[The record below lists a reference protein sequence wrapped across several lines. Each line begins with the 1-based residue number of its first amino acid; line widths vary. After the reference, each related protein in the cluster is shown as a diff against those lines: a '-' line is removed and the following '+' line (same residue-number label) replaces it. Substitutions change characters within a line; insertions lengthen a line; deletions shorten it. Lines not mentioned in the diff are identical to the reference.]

1 MMSAW
6 TSVIPGQVF
15 HQANTEINE
24 SETAEE
30 IVPPI
35 VQSFLLQIR
44 LEMELYLQNPQSM
57 FL

>member
-35 VQSFLLQIR
+35 VQPLPLQIR
-44 LEMELYLQNPQSM
+44 LEMELYVQNP
-57 FL
+57 